1 MLLGLDKLLSASGS
15 VEGGPSFTDYL
26 PWMEYDPSCKT
37 FLLEDGKSVG
47 AVYEIDPIGT
57 EGRSEEFKATLRDQT
72 INLIADTIPE
82 LEHNP
87 WVMQVFVNDEF
98 YLQDTS
104 RAIVDYAKDRGVD
117 DAFARSYQDLATR
130 HLQRVTREGGLFTE
144 DASDC
149 PWRGRRRRVRLV
161 LYRRLSVARGL
172 AEISPDDE
180 LNELCAKVEL
190 ALRGTGLRIARYEGR
205 DFYRWMLA
213 WLNPKPAFTE
223 GDPGRLLEQAP
234 YPGDEALPFGRDF
247 SEMLCLS
254 PPSVDPEKGIVT
266 LDGLAHQVVTTQ
278 GLRQAPKVGH
288 FTGEQRRSDMV
299 HCVMDHMPENTV
311 LALSI
316 VFRPQDLVAQH
327 VGRIEDAAVGNQ
339 TDALLAAE
347 EAAEVKIKMGRGDK
361 LYPAE
366 LAFFVRGQDPADLR
380 RQRNQVVAQLVANG
394 IQPIDHDQE
403 QLLMDRWFGNLP
415 MAFRADLCV
424 RNRRSR
430 YMFSSHLAAMYPVY
444 GRSRGTGNPGL
455 LFFNR
460 GAEPLL
466 FDPLNPADRKK
477 NGHALI
483 LGPTGAGKSAL
494 LVYLIMQMAAA
505 YRPRIYIVEVGN
517 SFGLLADHCER
528 HGLSVNQMHLNMGSD
543 ISLPPFAAALDLLD
557 DDITIDKTADDTQE
571 DDEADDELD
580 RDILGEMEIAA
591 ELMITGGDERE
602 VAKFARSDRLVIRTA
617 VVDAAKAVRQDGR
630 DTVQPSDVVEA
641 MRRIANADDH
651 TDGRRDRI
659 KEMADSMA
667 LMTDPKSL
675 AGQLFN
681 RPGKTWPDAD
691 VTLVDLATLA
701 REGYQS
707 ELAITYVSLMNHIND
722 MVERNQHEQRQT
734 IVITDEGHIITTNP
748 LLSRYVVKITKM
760 WRKLGAWY
768 WLATQNLEDFP
779 AGAKRMLNMMEW
791 WLCLVMPK
799 EEVDNVARFRELN
812 DETRRLLLDARK
824 EPGKYVE
831 GVVLSDQMATIF
843 RNVPPPLCLTLAMTE
858 KHEKAKRAALMR
870 EHGLETELDAAY
882 FMADQ
887 IEGISRPLGNKAA
900 VKRSKSAGLQAL
912 FGNPVAA

>member
-1 MLLGLDKLLSASGS
+1 MFGLDKMLGVGGSKSGASANTDS
-15 VEGGPSFTDYL
+15 GPSFTDYL
-26 PWMEYDPSCKT
+26 PWMEYTPSAKT

-47 AVYEIDPIGT
+47 AVWELDPIGT
-57 EGRSEEFKATLRDQT
+57 EGRSDAFKESLRDQT

-87 WVMQVFVNDEF
+87 WVLQVFVNDEF
-98 YLQDTS
+98 YLQETAD
-104 RAIVDYAKDRGVD
+104 AIVAYGKSHVEDDGFAK
-117 DAFARSYQDLATR
+117 AYQELAAR
-130 HLQRVTREGGLFTE
+130 HLRRVCTEGGIFKET
-144 DASDC
+144 ASDC

-161 LYRRLSVARGL
+161 LYRRLSTRRGAVDL
-172 AEISPDDE
+172 SPDDE
-180 LNELCAKVEL
+180 LNEIGAKVEL
-190 ALRGTGLRIARYEGR
+190 ALRGAGLRIKRYDGN
-205 DFYRWMLA
+205 DFYQWLLI
-213 WLNPKPAFTE
+213 WLNPKPACTE
-223 GDPGRLLEQAP
+223 GDPGRFLEQAA
-234 YPGDEALPFGRDF
+234 YPGDDNLPFGRDF
-247 SEMLCLS
+247 SEMLCLR
-254 PPSVDPEKGIVT
+254 PPSIDPDRGIIY
-266 LDGLAHQVVTTQ
+266 LDGLPHQVITTQ
-278 GLRQAPKVGH
+278 GLRHVPKVGH
-288 FTGEQRRSDMV
+288 FTGEQRRSDSV
-299 HCVMDHMPENTV
+299 HCLMDQMPENTV
-311 LALSI
+311 LAMTI

-339 TDALLAAE
+339 TEALLAAE
-347 EAAEVKIKMGRGDK
+347 EAAEVKVKMGRGDK

-366 LAFFVRGQDPADLR
+366 LTFYVRGQDPANLR
-380 RQRNQVVAQLVANG
+380 RQRNQITAQLVANG
-394 IQPIDHDQE
+394 IQPIDHEQE
-403 QLLMDRWFGNLP
+403 QLLLDRWFGNMP
-415 MAFRADLCV
+415 MAFRADLCA

-430 YMFSSHLAAMYPVY
+430 FMFSSHLAAMFPVY

-466 FDPLNPADRKK
+466 FDPLNPSDRKK

-528 HGLSVNQMHLNMGSD
+528 HGLSVNQMHLNMGAD
-543 ISLPPFAAALDLLD
+543 ISLPPFAAALNLLD
-557 DDITIDKTADDTQE
+557 HQVDLDQTAAETFDSDDT
-571 DDEADDELD
+571 DDEVG

-602 VAKFARSDRLVIRTA
+602 VAKFARSDRLVIRTSI
-617 VVDAAKAVRQDGR
+617 VEAAKAVREDQR
-630 DTVQPSDVVEA
+630 DTVQPSDVVAA
-641 MRRIANADDH
+641 MRKIAAETGL
-651 TDGRRDRI
+651 TDIRRDRI
-659 KEMADSMA
+659 REMADSMD
-667 LMTDPKSL
+667 LFTDAQSL

-681 RPGKTWPDAD
+681 RPGKSWPEAD

-701 REGYQS
+701 REGYEG
-707 ELAITYVSLMNHIND
+707 ELALTYVSLMNHIND
-722 MVERNQHEQRQT
+722 VVERHQHDKRQT

-858 KHEKAKRAALMR
+858 KHEKAKRAALME

-882 FMADQ
+882 LMADQ
-887 IEGISRPLGNKAA
+887 IEGISRPKPAA
-900 VKRSKSAGLQAL
+900 NPKEAPAL
-912 FGNPVAA
+912 IHDDEAA